1 MVLRF
6 FYLMKSRRCL
16 KFGLSK
22 SIIEMDNSLL
32 ITLICVCGGGL
43 MIILCTINKKK
54 LKNFSY
60 SLLYSSSLVV
70 VVIVVAIFQIQ
81 IIHRQSK

>member
-1 MVLRF
+1 
-6 FYLMKSRRCL
+6 MKSRRCL

-43 MIILCTINKKK
+43 MIILSTIN
-54 LKNFSY
+54 
-60 SLLYSSSLVV
+60 
-70 VVIVVAIFQIQ
+70 IIQ
-81 IIHRQSK
+81 NDVNYVKDD